1 LEVDKTDKD
10 VTLGRMED
18 MVATI
23 MAEHPETQVIV
34 FPELA
39 LEWYW
44 DDAGGKEYQT
54 AMAETVPGAATG
66 TVSTIAAANNVA
78 IAFGLTE
85 LDGADLYNTQVL
97 IAADGTLTKY
107 RKRILNLTDVDNG
120 MSAGVAPGESG
131 LVTADIGGVRVCL
144 FICSDMQSAA
154 ITREIADSGVEVIL
168 HSLTSTTD
176 LNPTVSYGGTVNVG
190 YITGSSFLETR
201 LSVGMSNPYALLP
214 QLQLGYG
221 NFILETL
228 AGKPS
233 GWYLGGFVRY
243 WDYLNRYTAVNNQ
256 SVSGNLVLGHMW
268 KKGRFM
274 ADFRVNQS
282 LLVFSW
288 SSLEYAIPALD
299 VVLSPMPGLLPVLPS
314 LSLSL
319 GMRL

>member
-1 LEVDKTDKD
+1 MKRTTTTFFV
-10 VTLGRMED
+10 V
-18 MVATI
+18 
-23 MAEHPETQVIV
+23 
-34 FPELA
+34 LA
-39 LEWYW
+39 LVASIHAQDGWY
-44 DDAGGKEYQT
+44 
-54 AMAETVPGAATG
+54 
-66 TVSTIAAANNVA
+66 VSTNPLAPA
-78 IAFGLTE
+78 
-85 LDGADLYNTQVL
+85 
-97 IAADGTLTKY
+97 
-107 RKRILNLTDVDNG
+107 
-120 MSAGVAPGESG
+120 AGVNFGVAAIQALIP
-131 LVTADIGGVRVCL
+131 LVTNL
-144 FICSDMQSAA
+144 
-154 ITREIADSGVEVIL
+154 E
-168 HSLTSTTD
+168 H
-176 LNPTVSYGGTVNVG
+176 GGTVNVG

-214 QLQLGYG
+214 QLQFGYG

-243 WDYLNRYTAVNNQ
+243 WDYLNLYTAVNNQ

-288 SSLEYAIPALD
+288 SSLEYAVPALD
-299 VVLSPMPGLLPVLPS
+299 VVLSPMPGLLRVLPS